1 MSNRADVLPVA
12 RFSPA
17 PGILLDRTGRS
28 VAIGGTME
36 LWGPEANVARAAS
49 VQLAINGTWNRTFT
63 DGYSITCNVVVRYRG
78 PESHASYAVQIEAL
92 KMAGP
97 SNVKMSDPKRPMQLN
112 ANEPDTF
119 TWTPAH
125 EFGHVIGLDDRYVES
140 IMSKIRG
147 SWGGTRVTS
156 AKPGYAKNL
165 MAVADGDLERQNVE
179 DVAAENEPSALW
191 TNDDDEV
198 RAWVSAH
205 SLAEI
210 GRISTADKLRAI
222 WVLQRGWISDDDMS
236 AMARICSSVTTSNE
250 AQAVRAGVNLLIF
263 GDLGQ
268 RTKMRVFLSKMP

>member
-1 MSNRADVLPVA
+1 MSDADVLPVA

-17 PGILLDRTGRS
+17 PGIIVDRTGRS
-28 VAIGGTME
+28 VAISGTME

-49 VQLAINGTWNRTFT
+49 IQLAINRMWNHTFL
-63 DGYSITCNVVVRYRG
+63 DSYSCTCNVVVRYRG
-78 PESHASYAVQIEAL
+78 PGSHAGYAVQIEAL

-97 SNVKMSDPKRPMQLN
+97 SNVKMRDPKRPMQLN

-125 EFGHVIGLDDRYVES
+125 EFGHVIGLDDRYTES
-140 IMSKIRG
+140 IMSMIRG

-156 AKPGYAKNL
+156 PKPGYAQNL
-165 MAVADGDLERQNVE
+165 MAVDQGQLELRNVE

-198 RAWVSAH
+198 RAWVDAH
-205 SLAEI
+205 SPAEI
-210 GRISTADKLRAI
+210 DRISTADKLRAI
-222 WVLQRGWISDDDMS
+222 WILQRGWISDDDMN
-236 AMARICSSVTTSNE
+236 AMARICSSVTARNE
-250 AQAVRAGVNLLIF
+250 AEAVRAGVNLLIF

-268 RTKMRVFLSKMP
+268 RTKMRIFLANMP